1 MTSVEQVFYVLLCNQ
16 VETIFPL
23 ADRGFMFQA
32 PAETYDRFVGRYS
45 PALAIAMRDAAGVR
59 AGQRALDVG
68 CGSGALA
75 QLLAEVLGAENVA
88 AIDPSEPFVE
98 ATRARV
104 PGARVVVG
112 SAESLPFGDDEF
124 DATLSQLVVNFLTDP
139 EQGLHEMSRVTRQ
152 GGVVAGCVWDYAGE
166 MTMLRTFWDA
176 AAALDPER
184 VEPLMETYTMRFARP
199 EELEE
204 LWRSSGLGEVD
215 VAAIVVE
222 ASYDDFE
229 DLWSPF
235 PTGVGPAGAYAAS
248 LGGEAQAA
256 LREEFSRRLG
266 DPEGPF
272 TLSARAWRAVGR
284 VAG

>member
-1 MTSVEQVFYVLLCNQ
+1 
-16 VETIFPL
+16 
-23 ADRGFMFQA
+23 
-32 PAETYDRFVGRYS
+32 
-45 PALAIAMRDAAGVR
+45 
-59 AGQRALDVG
+59 
-68 CGSGALA
+68 
-75 QLLAEVLGAENVA
+75 
-88 AIDPSEPFVE
+88 
-98 ATRARV
+98 
-104 PGARVVVG
+104 
-112 SAESLPFGDDEF
+112 
-124 DATLSQLVVNFLTDP
+124 
-139 EQGLHEMSRVTRQ
+139 MSRVTRQ

-199 EELEE
+199 DELEG
-204 LWRSSGLGEVD
+204 LWLGSGLRDVD
-215 VAAIVVE
+215 VDAIVVE

-235 PTGVGPAGAYAAS
+235 LTGVGPAGAYAAS

-284 VAG
+284 VGG